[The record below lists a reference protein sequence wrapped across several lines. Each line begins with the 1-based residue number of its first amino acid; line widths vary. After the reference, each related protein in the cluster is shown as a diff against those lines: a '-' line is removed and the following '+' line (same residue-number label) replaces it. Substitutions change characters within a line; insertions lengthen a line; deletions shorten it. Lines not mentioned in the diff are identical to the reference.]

1 LTGDAERIFALINDF
16 EIIRNLSPV
25 SWPYERAMSD
35 VFIRDS
41 AVWRKR

>member
-25 SWPYERAMSD
+25 S
-35 VFIRDS
+35 
-41 AVWRKR
+41 